1 MLEIDKFEYADTT
14 ELKLFGEVKIENGDT
29 KIKGRNHWVGTGLE
43 TLAAFI
49 GSTSGASVNTA
60 TSNWYILLGT
70 NTTTA
75 TNVTTSAL
83 VNPIL
88 TQPNYKFIMGNYYS
102 GSTNA
107 VTIEYTAVWFP
118 GTVSGTIGETGLY
131 LTLNGGTYPAG
142 GFSACNCPGMV
153 SRLSAADNS
162 FTAFA
167 INTNSALNV
176 VWYINLVYA

>member
-1 MLEIDKFEYADTT
+1 MLEIDNSKYIDTT
-14 ELKLFGEVKIENGDT
+14 ELKLFGEVEIENSDT

-60 TSNWYILLGT
+60 TSNWYILLGM
-70 NTTTA
+70 NTTTP
-75 TNVTTSAL
+75 TSVTMSSLA
-83 VNPIL
+83 NPIPI
-88 TQPNYKFIMGNYYS
+88 QPNFKLTAGNYYS

-107 VTIEYTAVWFP
+107 VTVKYTAVWFP
-118 GTVSGTIGETGLY
+118 GTVSGTIGEIGLY
-131 LTLNGGTYPAG
+131 LTLSGGNYPAG
-142 GFSACNCPGMV
+142 NPGMV

-162 FTAFA
+162 FTAFTV
-167 INTNSALNV
+167 NTSNALNV

>member
-1 MLEIDKFEYADTT
+1 MLEIDNSKYIDTT
-14 ELKLFGEVKIENGDT
+14 ELKLFGEVEIENGNT

-49 GSTSGASVNTA
+49 GTGSGAGVSTT

-70 NTTTA
+70 NTTTP
-75 TNVTTSAL
+75 TSVTMSAL

-88 TQPNYKFIMGNYYS
+88 IQPNFKLTAGNYYG

-107 VTIEYTAVWFP
+107 VTIKYTAVWFP
-118 GTVSGTIGETGLY
+118 GTVSGTIGEIGLY
-131 LTLNGGTYPAG
+131 LTLSGGVYPAG
-142 GFSACNCPGMV
+142 NPGMV

-162 FTAFA
+162 FTAFTV
-167 INTNSALNV
+167 NTSNALNV
-176 VWYINLVYA
+176 VWYINLVYV